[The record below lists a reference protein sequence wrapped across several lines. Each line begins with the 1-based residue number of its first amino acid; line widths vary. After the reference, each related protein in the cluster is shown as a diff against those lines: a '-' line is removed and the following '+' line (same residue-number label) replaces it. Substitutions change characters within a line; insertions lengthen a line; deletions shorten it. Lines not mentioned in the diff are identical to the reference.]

1 MNQVIRQFPHL
12 GASVDSWDL
21 NRVVAELRQVRLHSR
36 AQNGQSGARRGYEL
50 PSRDALRDIVKE
62 LIGVLFPRRLGPADL
77 REENEDYYVGHRL
90 DIALHALRRQ
100 VRLDLSYGL
109 QQQDLVPKD
118 DLHSNEELEWQAT
131 EVVRKLA
138 LSLPRLRRVLDA
150 DLLAGY
156 QGDPAARSIDEILL
170 CYPGIVAI
178 SHYRLAHELHLAGV
192 PLVARMITEIA
203 HSETG
208 IDIHPGAQIGEGF
221 FIDHGTGVVI
231 GETTIIGRWV
241 RLYQAVTL
249 GAKRFA
255 VSADGTLVKGQPRH
269 PIVED
274 DVVIYAGATLLGRIT
289 IGRGSTIGGNVWLTQ
304 SVEPGSVITQA
315 DNQSE
320 LVSDGLGI

>member
-1 MNQVIRQFPHL
+1 MTNVIRQFPHL
-12 GASVDSWDL
+12 SSSVDNWDL
-21 NRVVAELRQVRLHSR
+21 NRVVAELRQARLHSR
-36 AQNGQSGARRGYEL
+36 AQLGQTGIRRSYEL
-50 PSRDALRDIVKE
+50 PSKDALGDIVKE
-62 LIGVLFPRRLGPADL
+62 LVGALFPRRLGPADL
-77 REENEDYYVGHRL
+77 QEENEDQYVGHRL
-90 DIALHALRRQ
+90 DISLHALRRQ
-100 VRLDLSYGL
+100 VRLELIYSAY
-109 QQQDLVPKD
+109 QQHQGPD
-118 DLHSNEELEWQAT
+118 DDIHSREALEWQAT

-138 LSLPRLRRVLDA
+138 FSLPQLRRVLDA

-178 SHYRLAHELHLAGV
+178 SHYRIARELHVAGV
-192 PLVARMITEIA
+192 PLVARIITEIA

-249 GAKRFA
+249 GAKRFP

-304 SVEPGSVITQA
+304 SVVPGSVITQA
-315 DNQSE
+315 DNHSE
-320 LVSDGLGI
+320 LVSEGLGI